1 MPFPSVI
8 FQLCK
13 LYHFLAL
20 EFRTETTVIRV
31 LPKEELDTGKGGD
44 KKKETKG
51 KEEEDLI
58 INTSF
63 SSGYTFKS
71 IVQL

>member
-20 EFRTETTVIRV
+20 EFRTETTVIKRV
-31 LPKEELDTGKGGD
+31 LPKEELDTGKGGG
-44 KKKETKG
+44 KKKETK
-51 KEEEDLI
+51 KK
-58 INTSF
+58 TS
-63 SSGYTFKS
+63 
-71 IVQL
+71 